1 MRIKLIAYLLIYQ
14 VVEYSI
20 FYGISL
26 LFGDYHMKVFLG
38 LIGLDLIAT
47 SLVYPD
53 RVRAYIKAII
63 DN

>member
-1 MRIKLIAYLLIYQ
+1 MRIKLIAYLLLYL
-14 VVEYSI
+14 VVGYS
-20 FYGISL
+20 FLYGISL
-26 LFGDYHMKVFLG
+26 LFGAYHLKVFLG